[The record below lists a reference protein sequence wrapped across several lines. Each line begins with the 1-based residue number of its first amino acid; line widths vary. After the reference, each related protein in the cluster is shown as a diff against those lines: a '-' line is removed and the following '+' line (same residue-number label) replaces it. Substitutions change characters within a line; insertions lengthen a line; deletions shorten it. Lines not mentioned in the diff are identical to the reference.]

1 VSTIR
6 WFKVLALAETVSYLV
21 LLAASVIKRTMDM
34 PELVTIMGP
43 IHGVL
48 FVLYVILA
56 LQVRERVGWN
66 GWTTIMVIVAAA
78 VPLGGLLVER
88 RTPDAEAVPAPAT
101 AGGTMTGT
109 TPPGS
114 SD

>member
-1 VSTIR
+1 MSTIR

-34 PELVTIMGP
+34 PEPVSVMGL
-43 IHGVL
+43 IHGVIFL
-48 FVLYVILA
+48 LYVMLA

-66 GWTTIMVIVAAA
+66 GWATIMVIVAAA

-101 AGGTMTGT
+101 AGTTT
-109 TPPGS
+109 TATPPGS
-114 SD
+114 SA